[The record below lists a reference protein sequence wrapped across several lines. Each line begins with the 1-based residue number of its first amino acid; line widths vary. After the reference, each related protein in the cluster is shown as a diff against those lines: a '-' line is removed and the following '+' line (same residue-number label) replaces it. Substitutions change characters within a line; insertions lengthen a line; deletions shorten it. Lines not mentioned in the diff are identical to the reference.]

1 MPSLGLVLKASK
13 AAPNKSQHLHA
24 SVRGRR
30 CAPPVCSAL
39 CIMERASD
47 MSQIEHAFA
56 LAKKVFSG
64 EMTQQGAANHLHKVH
79 KINVNSAK
87 IMIAVYG
94 RMVRGLEFKRAL
106 SAPDMNYYLATFLAE
121 GGPGSLKNPVKALW
135 EHIEYYE
142 AKNSVNLNAL
152 RDLYATYSA
161 VSEGFK
167 SAEDIQGSFQ
177 KAVEAA
183 AKVPIAERQN
193 LLKSFGKLPRTR
205 PVVSL
210 VYERN
215 PYVVVEVL
223 NRAKGMCERCKSQ
236 APFKRRK
243 DNTPYLEVHHRVRL
257 ADGGED
263 TVENAV
269 ALCPNCHRLL
279 HFGRAE
285 A

>member
-1 MPSLGLVLKASK
+1 
-13 AAPNKSQHLHA
+13 
-24 SVRGRR
+24 
-30 CAPPVCSAL
+30 
-39 CIMERASD
+39 MERAGD

-64 EMTQQGAANHLHKVH
+64 EMTQQGAADQLYKAH

-121 GGPGSLKNPVKALW
+121 GGPEALRNPVRALW
-135 EHIEYYE
+135 FHIAYYE

-152 RDLYATYSA
+152 RELYATYSA
-161 VSEGFK
+161 ISEGFK
-167 SAEDIQGSFQ
+167 SAESVQDDFL
-177 KAVEAA
+177 KAVETAV
-183 AKVPIAERQN
+183 KVPRAERQR
-193 LLKSFGKLPRTR
+193 LLKSFGKVPRTR

-223 NRAKGMCERCKSQ
+223 SRANGTCERCKSQ

-269 ALCPNCHRLL
+269 ALCPNCHRQL